1 MKKHISLIAGLLLTL
16 SGWGQAPPQG
26 INYQAVAVDVNGKEI
41 VGVDIQGQPIKDKA
55 IRVRFSIIKNA
66 ASGTLAYRETHLTNT
81 DSDGLFNLVI
91 GTGLFDGGSGD
102 FDQIDWG
109 TGVHFLK
116 VEMDIAGGY
125 EFKDMGTMQF
135 WSVPYA
141 LYTEKAGNGVESVT
155 DNGDGTTTIV
165 LANGDSITITNGE
178 GIEGPQGPAGP
189 EGPTGPQGIPGEGI
203 TNITDNGNGTLTI
216 TYGNGD
222 QLITSN
228 LTGPQGPAGAT
239 GATGPQGIP
248 GVGITNITD
257 NGNGTLTITYGNGD
271 QLITSNL
278 TGPQGPAGATGATGP
293 QGPQG
298 IQGPAGPAGAQG
310 PQGIQGPAGPQGP
323 AGTNGTNGV
332 SISWLGSFASA
343 PGSPTL
349 NQAYY
354 NTTDGV
360 SYVWNGS
367 SWNIVAQDGTAG
379 GGGGNTLNQAYNQG
393 GPGAGRIITSNAGAV
408 EINLTGGGT
417 TGLLVTSNVLNS
429 FAIDVTQNNTG
440 VGIRSRSL
448 LAGNTFPAIQAE
460 TNSSG
465 TTNSAI
471 LGQNSGA
478 GYGIAGQIPA
488 GATGFAAVFG
498 NNLRTG
504 GGTGVSGIGFNG
516 IVGETNYSN
525 GIAVYGENYDAI
537 APLGN
542 GIGVGGVGYYGV
554 VGEDTY
560 LGGVAGA
567 YGVFSVGNLG
577 ASGLKTF
584 RIDHPTKPNNYLVH
598 FSMESNE
605 VLNLYRG
612 TVSIDSNG
620 EAVVTLPDYF
630 TEININFSYQLTP
643 VGEFANLYIKEKISG
658 NSFTI
663 AGGTPGMEVCWVVYA
678 ERNDAWVRDHP
689 HVKDVEPNKTRQ
701 HSSPSNGR
709 LLQKVS
715 Q

>member
-1 MKKHISLIAGLLLTL
+1 VSRTTR
-16 SGWGQAPPQG
+16 S
-26 INYQAVAVDVNGKEI
+26 
-41 VGVDIQGQPIKDKA
+41 
-55 IRVRFSIIKNA
+55 
-66 ASGTLAYRETHLTNT
+66 
-81 DSDGLFNLVI
+81 
-91 GTGLFDGGSGD
+91 SGD
-102 FDQIDWG
+102 
-109 TGVHFLK
+109 
-116 VEMDIAGGY
+116 
-125 EFKDMGTMQF
+125 
-135 WSVPYA
+135 
-141 LYTEKAGNGVESVT
+141 
-155 DNGDGTTTIV
+155 
-165 LANGDSITITNGE
+165 
-178 GIEGPQGPAGP
+178 QGPAGAHYQVWDKH
-189 EGPTGPQGIPGEGI
+189 G
-203 TNITDNGNGTLTI
+203 NGGTLTI

-343 PGSPTL
+343 PGSPAL
-349 NQAYY
+349 NNAYY
-354 NTTDGV
+354 NTTDGI

-367 SWNIVAQDGTAG
+367 SWNIIAQDGADGVG
-379 GGGGNTLNQAYNQG
+379 GTGNTLNQAYNQG
-393 GPGAGRIITSNAGAV
+393 GPGAGRTITVNSGAV
-408 EINLTGGGT
+408 TMNLTGGGN

-429 FAIDVTQNNTG
+429 FALDVAQSNTG

-448 LAGNTFPAIQAE
+448 LASNGFPAIQAE
-460 TNSSG
+460 TNS
-465 TTNSAI
+465 TVNTNSAI
-471 LGQNSGA
+471 LGQNSGT

-488 GATGFAAVFG
+488 SATGFAAVFG

-516 IVGETNYSN
+516 IVGETNYSS

-577 ASGLKTF
+577 ASGVKTF

-620 EAVVTLPDYF
+620 EAVVVLPDYF

-643 VGEFANLYIKEKISG
+643 VGQFANLYIKEKITG

-663 AGGTPGMEVCWVVYA
+663 AGGNPGMEVCWVVYA
-678 ERNDAWVRDHP
+678 ERNDEWVREHP
-689 HVKDVEPNKTRQ
+689 HVKEVEPNKTRQ
-701 HSSPSNGR
+701 KGTESTEG
-709 LLQKVS
+709 LLKKLS
-715 Q
+715 R